1 MRIDLSLRRLK
12 MFVEVVRQGGFSRA
26 AEASFASQP
35 TVSKAVR
42 QLEREL
48 GAPLLHRIG
57 QRAEL
62 TAAGEIVYRR
72 ALGLLAESENLV
84 AELDDL
90 RGLKRGRLRL
100 GFARMGTSALFA
112 PQLTSFRRRYPG
124 VEVDLSVHNRKGLE
138 EALRAGEVDLAG
150 LVHPIAREFEW
161 QDVSSD
167 SLVALLPRE
176 HRFAGRNTV
185 RVAKLAASPFILGEE
200 GGALAELILGACRE
214 AEVTPKIS
222 ARSSQVDFIFELV
235 AAGVGIGF
243 VPRAVTEQR
252 PHRSVRAVRLD
263 EPKCT
268 WRVALAWRRGGDPSH
283 TPPARLAPP
292 RGEHPPDA
300 LAARAQRKR

>member
-1 MRIDLSLRRLK
+1 MRIALSLRRLK

-26 AEASFASQP
+26 AAASFASQP

-42 QLEREL
+42 QLEGEL
-48 GAPLLHRIG
+48 GVPLLDRSG
-57 QRAEL
+57 RRAGP

-84 AELDDL
+84 AELDEL

-100 GFARMGTSALFA
+100 GFARMGSSALFA
-112 PQLTSFRRRYPG
+112 PQLNSFRRRHPG

-138 EALRAGEVDLAG
+138 EALRAGKVDLAA

-161 QDVSSD
+161 QDVRSD

-176 HRFAGRNTV
+176 HRLAGRHSV

-214 AEVTPKIS
+214 AGITPTIS

-252 PHRSVRAVRLD
+252 PHRAVRAVPLD
-263 EPKCT
+263 EAKCT
-268 WRVALAWRRGGDPSH
+268 WRVALAWRRGGHLSH
-283 TPPARLAPP
+283 I
-292 RGEHPPDA
+292 
-300 LAARAQRKR
+300 ARAWLAHAGGEEPKTA

>member
-1 MRIDLSLRRLK
+1 MRMDLSLRRLK

-26 AEASFASQP
+26 AAASFASQP

-42 QLEREL
+42 QVEGEL
-48 GAPLLHRIG
+48 GVPLLDRSG
-57 QRAEL
+57 RRAGP

-84 AELDDL
+84 AELDEL

-100 GFARMGTSALFA
+100 GFARMGSSALFA
-112 PQLTSFRRRYPG
+112 PQLNSFRRRHPG

-138 EALRAGEVDLAG
+138 EALRAGEVDLAA

-167 SLVALLPRE
+167 SLGALLPRQNP
-176 HRFAGRNTV
+176 FAGRNTV
-185 RVAKLAASPFILGEE
+185 RVAKLAASPFIHAEQGC
-200 GGALAELILGACRE
+200 ALAQPILGACRE
-214 AEVTPKIS
+214 AGITPKNS
-222 ARSSQVDFIFELV
+222 ARSSPVDFHFQLV

-268 WRVALAWRRGGDPSH
+268 WRVALAWRRGGHLSH
-283 TPPARLAPP
+283 T
-292 RGEHPPDA
+292 
-300 LAARAQRKR
+300 ARAWLAHAGGQQTQTGSSA